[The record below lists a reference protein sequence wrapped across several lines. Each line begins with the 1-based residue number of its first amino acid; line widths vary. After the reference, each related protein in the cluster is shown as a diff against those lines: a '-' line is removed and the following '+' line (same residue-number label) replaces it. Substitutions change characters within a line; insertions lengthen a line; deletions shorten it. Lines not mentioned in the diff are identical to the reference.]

1 MPLPGIWQQRPMAP
15 PRFPNSHSNWYNFFM
30 KIGIIGLPN
39 SGKTTVF
46 NALTR
51 GEAPTEAYSSGRMEV
66 HTAVVQVP
74 DERVDR
80 LAEMYHPKKVTY
92 ATVQYTDIAG
102 LARGMGEAGGL
113 SGALLNEVSQN
124 DALLHVVRAFTDPN
138 VLHPEGEVDPA
149 RDIQIMETELLLNDM
164 TIITN
169 RLERIASRLGKGGDP
184 KERQALAEEK
194 ALLERLL
201 AALEEEIPVREVA
214 LSPEEEKFLRG
225 FALLSQKPLLI
236 LLNIDDDVDES
247 IADEYR
253 DIIQGEHVAVAA
265 LRGKLEAELAQMD
278 PEEAQEFLAEFD
290 IPEPGLSR
298 IIRLSYKLLRVQSFF
313 TVGEDEVRAW
323 TIPVGATAVEAAATI
338 HTDLARGFIR
348 AEVVSYEDLMDAGSM
363 AEARKRGTLRLEG
376 KEYVV
381 QDGDIVHIRFAL

>member
-1 MPLPGIWQQRPMAP
+1 
-15 PRFPNSHSNWYNFFM
+15 M

-51 GEAPTEAYSSGRMEV
+51 GQVTTEAYSSGRMAV
-66 HTAVVQVP
+66 HTAVVHVP

-80 LAEMYHPKKVTY
+80 LTEMYHPKKVTY
-92 ATVQYTDIAG
+92 ATVQYNDIAG
-102 LARGMGEAGGL
+102 LAKGMGEAGGL
-113 SGALLNEVSQN
+113 AGELLNEISQN
-124 DALLHVVRAFTDPN
+124 DALLHVARAFSDPN

-149 RDIQIMETELLLNDM
+149 RDIAIMETELLLSDM
-164 TIITN
+164 TVISN
-169 RLERIASRLGKGGDP
+169 RLERIASRLGKGGDA
-184 KERQALAEEK
+184 KERQALADEK

-201 AALEEEIPVREVA
+201 AALEEEIPLREVT
-214 LSPEEEKFLRG
+214 LSPAEEKFLRG
-225 FALLSQKPLLI
+225 FNLLSQKPMFV
-236 LLNIDDDVDES
+236 LLNIDDDAEES
-247 IADEYR
+247 VAEQYKDAVK
-253 DIIQGEHVAVAA
+253 GENVIVAA

-278 PEEAQEFLAEFD
+278 PEEAAEFLAEFD

-323 TIPVGATAVEAAATI
+323 TIPVGATAVEAAGAI

-348 AEVVSYEDLMDAGSM
+348 AEVIAYDDLMAAGSM
-363 AEARKRGTLRLEG
+363 AEARKHGTFRLEG
-376 KEYVV
+376 KEYIV
-381 QDGDIVHIRFAL
+381 QDGDILHVRFAL

>member
-1 MPLPGIWQQRPMAP
+1 
-15 PRFPNSHSNWYNFFM
+15 M

-51 GEAPTEAYSSGRMEV
+51 GKAPTEAYSSGRMEV

-80 LAEMYHPKKVTY
+80 LAEMFHPKKVTY

-113 SGALLNEVSQN
+113 SGALLNEISQN
-124 DALLHVVRAFTDPN
+124 DALLHVVRAFSDPN
-138 VLHPEGEVDPA
+138 VLHPEGDVDPA

-164 TIITN
+164 TIISN
-169 RLERIASRLGKGGDP
+169 RLERIATRLGKGGDP

-201 AALEEEIPVREVA
+201 AALEEEIPVREVS
-214 LSPEEEKFLRG
+214 LSPAEEKFLRG

-236 LLNIDDDVDES
+236 LLNIDDD
-247 IADEYR
+247 ADEHVADAYR

-265 LRGKLEAELAQMD
+265 LRGKLEAELAQME

-290 IPEPGLSR
+290 IPEPGLNR
-298 IIRLSYKLLRVQSFF
+298 IIRLSYRLLRVHSFF

-323 TIPVGATAVEAAATI
+323 TIPVGATALDAAGAI

-348 AEVVSYEDLMDAGSM
+348 AEVVSFQDLMEAGSL

>member
-1 MPLPGIWQQRPMAP
+1 MV
-15 PRFPNSHSNWYNFFM
+15 FM

-66 HTAVVQVP
+66 HTAVVHVP

-80 LAEMYHPKKVTY
+80 LAAMYRPKKVTY

-113 SGALLNEVSQN
+113 SGALLNEISQN

-138 VLHPEGEVDPA
+138 VLHPEGDVDPA

-201 AALEEEIPVREVA
+201 AALEEEIPVREVE

-236 LLNIDDDVDES
+236 LLNIDDD
-247 IADEYR
+247 ADERVAEEYQ
-253 DIIQGEHVAVAA
+253 DIVKGEHVAVAA
-265 LRGKLEAELAQMD
+265 LRGKLEAELAQME
-278 PEEAQEFLAEFD
+278 PEEAREFLAEFD

-298 IIRLSYKLLRVQSFF
+298 IIRLSYKLLRVHSFF

-323 TIPVGATAVEAAATI
+323 TIPVGATAVEAAAAI

-348 AEVVSYEDLMDAGSM
+348 AEVVRFEDLMDAGSM